1 MLEYFGDRE
10 IAICRELTKIHE
22 EVINT
27 TLSAAIEK
35 YEQTAPKGEFVLV
48 IKGKELQENTDEY
61 TFQEAVDM
69 AKEFMENG
77 ESASAAAKQAASE
90 TGYKKSDIYKEICN

>member
-1 MLEYFGDRE
+1 MLKYFGDRE

-35 YEQTAPKGEFVLV
+35 YEQTPPKGEFVLV
-48 IKGKELQENTDEY
+48 IKGREVKDNAEEY
-61 TFQEAVDM
+61 SFEEAVDI
-69 AKEFMENG
+69 AKEFMAKG
-77 ESASAAAKQAASE
+77 ESASSAAKQAASE